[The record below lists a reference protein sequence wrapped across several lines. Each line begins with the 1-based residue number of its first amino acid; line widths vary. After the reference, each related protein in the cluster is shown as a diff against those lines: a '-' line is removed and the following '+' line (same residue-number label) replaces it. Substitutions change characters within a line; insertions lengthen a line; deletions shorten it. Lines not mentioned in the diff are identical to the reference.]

1 MPLLISLKVALSATL
16 ITFGLG
22 VPIAYFMASYR
33 GRGQALLDS
42 LLLLPLV
49 LPPTVIGFLLL
60 WLLGNQGPLH
70 ALLPAFPNLVFTG
83 WAAVITAVVVAFPLM
98 YRTSRAAFSQ
108 VDPQLSK
115 VAQTLGASEWTVF
128 RRVAVPLAGPGLVAG
143 TLLTFARSLGEFG
156 ATLMLAGNIPGK
168 TQTLPMAVYFAVEG
182 GDFATATRWSLVIVA
197 IAGLSVV
204 LANEAGWNRKI
215 AKSSPQTQYSAQHK
229 SQHKQ
234 AAFLNSS
241 APLGIPSPS
250 EERLL
255 LNVDIS
261 KQIGHF
267 TLEVSFKT
275 TDRLLSVLGE
285 SGAGKSLLLRC
296 LAGIDTPD
304 RGRIVLGEQ
313 ILFDSQQKINVPS
326 RDRNIALLF
335 QNYALFPH
343 LTVAQNVSFGLK
355 KPANSATKDNRAI
368 VTQELAA
375 VGMSQFADDY
385 PQQLSGGQ
393 QQRVALARALAAR
406 PKMLLLDEP
415 FSALDTHLR
424 SHLSQQLFSRLSTFA
439 GTTLLVT
446 HNLTEAYRAHQL
458 VVLHQGQS
466 VQQGKPKRVFKQP
479 KTKATAQL
487 TGPCNLSAAQLPH
500 PSKRPFQKPSQGSS
514 RGFSQESHRIYAQHW
529 QMSLCLPENIFQSS
543 AQQHYS
549 VGIRPQNISFMT
561 PAQYESRQNSPN
573 SLARKSPARMAF
585 PNTPRSPRPKTLATN
600 WAYGWLAHYWYRPDS
615 VIVLVKL
622 HQPAHSPNDYHL
634 QVMVSHKTWQQQQQQ
649 LFPWI
654 VHLPSQHLILL
665 RL

>member
-16 ITFGLG
+16 ITFSLG

-33 GRGQALLDS
+33 GRGQTLLDS
-42 LLLLPLV
+42 ILLLPLV

-83 WAAVITAVVVAFPLM
+83 WAAVMTAVVVAFPLM
-98 YRTSRAAFSQ
+98 YRASRAAFSQ
-108 VDPQLSK
+108 TDPQLYK
-115 VAQTLGASEWTVF
+115 VARTLGASEQAVF
-128 RRVAVPLAGPGLVAG
+128 RRVAVPLAMPGLVAG

-204 LANEAGWNRKI
+204 LANEADRRRKI
-215 AKSSPQTQYSAQHK
+215 VKPTSKSRHE
-229 SQHKQ
+229 Q
-234 AAFLNSS
+234 AAFSNSS
-241 APLGIPSPS
+241 DLLEASRSPEKALQEAPLL
-250 EERLL
+250 E
-255 LNVDIS
+255 VDIS

-275 TDRLLSVLGE
+275 TDRLLSILGE

-304 RGRIVLGEQ
+304 CGRIVLGEQ

-343 LTVAQNVSFGLK
+343 LTVAQNVGFGLK
-355 KPANSATKDNRAI
+355 KAASGATECDRTNAHAI

-375 VGMSQFADDY
+375 VGMSQLANDY
-385 PQQLSGGQ
+385 PHQLSGGQ
-393 QQRVALARALAAR
+393 QQRIALARALAAR

-424 SHLSQQLFSRLSTFA
+424 SQLSQQLFSRLNAFA

-446 HNLTEAYRAHQL
+446 HNLTEAYRANQL

-466 VQQGKPKRVFKQP
+466 VQQGKPERIFKQP
-479 KTKATAQL
+479 KTEATAQL
-487 TGPCNLSAAQLPH
+487 TGLCNLSAARLPPQL
-500 PSKRPFQKPSQGSS
+500 QKLSPRTSQGTSQGSS
-514 RGFSQESHRIYAQHW
+514 QDSYHIYAQHW
-529 QMSLCLPENIFQSS
+529 QMSLRLPEAILQDS
-543 AQQHYS
+543 AQKHHS
-549 VGIRPQNISFMT
+549 VGIRPQDILFMT
-561 PAQYESRQNSPN
+561 PAQYGSYQNLPQSPP
-573 SLARKSPARMAF
+573 RKSPVRMTF
-585 PNTPRSPRPKTLATN
+585 PNTPSSPLPKTLVTN
-600 WAYGWLAHYWYRPDS
+600 QAYCWPAHHWYRPDS

-649 LFPWI
+649 PHPWI

-665 RL
+665 RP